1 MNLIS
6 VHQSYGDNPPKRIIK
21 TLLVCRLIPLRF
33 INLKRA
39 HTRHGVPLREPNN
52 HAGCGVL
59 PTFFQ
64 PFAPDGL
71 KPSIHACLRVLQ
83 QKISRRDE

>member
-6 VHQSYGDNPPKRIIK
+6 VHQSYWDNPPKRIIK

-39 HTRHGVPLREPNN
+39 HTRHGVPFGKPNN
-52 HAGCGVL
+52 HAGCGV
-59 PTFFQ
+59 
-64 PFAPDGL
+64 DGRSHQL
-71 KPSIHACLRVLQ
+71 FRQ
-83 QKISRRDE
+83 DSRNPAFMRAGR